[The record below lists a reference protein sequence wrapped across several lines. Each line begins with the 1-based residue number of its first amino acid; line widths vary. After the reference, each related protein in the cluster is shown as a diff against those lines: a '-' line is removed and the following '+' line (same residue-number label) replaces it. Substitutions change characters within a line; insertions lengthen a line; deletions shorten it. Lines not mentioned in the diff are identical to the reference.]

1 MVLAA
6 GFQASEPRAVGDDNH
21 AMPKCPREL
30 CEIEQN
36 LVALDCCPGCNG
48 LWFDRGELEKL
59 ARIDDVFSKL
69 DKGVPVESVEL
80 SCPRCANALSKHATE
95 ETIGVSIERCPDC
108 GGIWLDRAELAAF
121 KKRARP
127 KRTERPRAPEARPRK
142 PEVLTMKEFLLKFVN
157 SSIERLRED

>member
-1 MVLAA
+1 
-6 GFQASEPRAVGDDNH
+6 
-21 AMPKCPREL
+21 
-30 CEIEQN
+30 
-36 LVALDCCPGCNG
+36 
-48 LWFDRGELEKL
+48 
-59 ARIDDVFSKL
+59 
-69 DKGVPVESVEL
+69 
-80 SCPRCANALSKHATE
+80 LSKHATE

-108 GGIWLDRAELAAF
+108 NGIWLDRAELAAF